1 MSAETLKEL
10 LQGIGAVAKDFGS
23 IEDAVEFAIESAGK
37 DGVVAALGSLYF
49 SGDIRRAYNKVTGR
63 NI

>member
-1 MSAETLKEL
+1 MSAEKLRGL
-10 LQGIGAVAKDFGS
+10 LQGLGADAFEYDS
-23 IEDAVEFAIESAGK
+23 IEDAVRTAIESAGK